1 MGTLQQQHTIMRVL
15 FILVAGFALFG
26 ACLAQPGSSP
36 SNLPDSYSAVDEG
49 LVSPVKNQQECFSSN
64 AFALIS
70 SVETC
75 FKKVTG
81 VFGDYSEKQLM
92 VCGYKG
98 PLDAC
103 HGANPQDYFTWL
115 NNSKNHLTDEKTYP
129 YLLTPFNTA
138 GGCPNKPLKPYKQGA
153 KISNLHEIPNGNE
166 NLLKTM
172 VFEHGAVWTG
182 LYYNPIWD
190 WERQTK
196 EEGGVFGVFSG
207 CANSTEKLNHAV
219 SVVGYGT
226 ENDVDY
232 WLIKNSHGTD
242 WGDKGYFKLARGSG
256 QCGIGSR
263 IAVIHCSKE

>member
-1 MGTLQQQHTIMRVL
+1 MRVL

-49 LVSPVKNQQECFSSN
+49 LVSPVKNQQYPCGSCV

-166 NLLKTM
+166 TLLKTM
-172 VFEHGAVWTG
+172 VYEHGAVWTG
-182 LYYNPIWD
+182 LYYNPILD

-196 EEGGVFGVFSG
+196 EAGGVFGVFSG
-207 CANSTEKLNHAV
+207 CANSTENLNHAV